1 MCVVKVDM
9 ALIENSAVRLWV
21 CLMRK
26 KNNLLFLTSD
36 KCLHRYHKQKYNIFW
51 VGLLRLSCCATDLA
65 LCCGL
70 LLSCAAVQN
79 VCLGLVYIA

>member
-26 KNNLLFLTSD
+26 KNNLLFLTLGNAYTGTTS
-36 KCLHRYHKQKYNIFW
+36 KNRIYFW
-51 VGLLRLSCCATDLA
+51 GDCCSFLV
-65 LCCGL
+65 
-70 LLSCAAVQN
+70 VQR
-79 VCLGLVYIA
+79 I